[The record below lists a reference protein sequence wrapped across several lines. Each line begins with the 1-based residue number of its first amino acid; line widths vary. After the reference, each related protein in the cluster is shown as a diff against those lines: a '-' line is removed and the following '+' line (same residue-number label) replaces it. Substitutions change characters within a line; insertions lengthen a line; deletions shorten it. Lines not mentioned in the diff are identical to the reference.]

1 MGSRSTLD
9 PAGHWKIPTEHRH
22 SHAAFTKRVQE
33 QCPVGQN
40 AKRKNGQGASTCL
53 PILRWARSQHSTR
66 PDTQGTR
73 PPPQTPSALRWRRT
87 SSITETFSPRC
98 PPLKLTTVAEICSA
112 TDLMPSAPPKKQS
125 YSTQKKKHNIRDR
138 QDGRDLHILQ
148 IQT

>member
-1 MGSRSTLD
+1 MQEQFPVDPKLKKGKWPGSIYPLTHTSMGSRSTLD
-9 PAGHWKIPTEHRH
+9 LARHWKKYRLSTVTT
-22 SHAAFTKRVQE
+22 HAAFTKRVQE

-87 SSITETFSPRC
+87 SSITETFSPQC

-112 TDLMPSAPPKKQS
+112 TDLMPSAPPK
-125 YSTQKKKHNIRDR
+125 
-138 QDGRDLHILQ
+138 
-148 IQT
+148 